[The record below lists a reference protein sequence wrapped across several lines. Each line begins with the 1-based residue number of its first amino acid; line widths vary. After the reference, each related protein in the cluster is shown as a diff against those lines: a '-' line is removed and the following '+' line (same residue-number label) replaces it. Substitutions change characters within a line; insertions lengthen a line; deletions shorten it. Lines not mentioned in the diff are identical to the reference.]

1 MKTNLIRIGNS
12 KGIRIPS
19 SIIKELD
26 LGEQIEME
34 IIENKLIIKP
44 VKKPREGWDTAAKKL
59 HENQEDHL
67 LIDDDLDDWN
77 DIDW

>member
-44 VKKPREGWDTAAKKL
+44 VKKTREGWDTAAKKL